1 MTDTITTFAEKL
13 QELLYDF
20 SKNSSKLAKFIIRHR
35 LLDIKK
41 WLLTSLKW
49 IKQKNPTL
57 GSLANLFAKKGVI
70 ISKQALGKKFNMNCA
85 EYLRMM
91 LAQTLSTM
99 VNKSNAKA
107 PLLLSLFNG
116 VYIADCTILQ
126 LSEQTKDLFPGVGG
140 KDEKVNV
147 SELKIFLRIE
157 ATTGVIEHFAY
168 DSSRTSDSKFHR
180 QTDPLPQRALE
191 LADIAYINQ
200 ERLWYNLKNN
210 IYFICRFQSHSV
222 IYYNNQKYTIS
233 EFLQQQ
239 EGNEIDILIHF
250 GRQKVPVRFIARRV
264 SEEVAKQ
271 KLASVT
277 HTANKLGRQ
286 VSQAQTIVSK
296 WQFYITNIGSD
307 MCTLDEVVT
316 LYSVRWQIELIFKLW
331 KNNMALND
339 SNGKTTVR
347 VLCEKL
353 LKMIYLLIF
362 HNHEILA
369 GIGPVCEISH
379 VEILDRYNNEFD
391 RLLDVLWKKR
401 TSRTIS
407 KVIKQTVTFMLENP
421 KRNTRITDPLLYDRL
436 NKRQLSQ
443 TIIVSS

>member
-1 MTDTITTFAEKL
+1 MMISYTQFAEML
-13 QELLYDF
+13 QDLFGDFFIDSLEKFDFFQRNRKMTAKDWFLTLLE
-20 SKNSSKLAKFIIRHR
+20 
-35 LLDIKK
+35 
-41 WLLTSLKW
+41 W
-49 IKQKNPTL
+49 ITQDNPTL
-57 GSLANLFAKKGVI
+57 FSLSNLFASLGI
-70 ISKQALGKKFNMNCA
+70 DISPQALSKKFNMKCVHFLL
-85 EYLRMM
+85 EI
-91 LAQTLSTM
+91 
-99 VNKSNAKA
+99 VNKIIENLIMESNAKA
-107 PLLLSLFNG
+107 PALLSLFSG
-116 VYIADCTILQ
+116 VYLADCTLCQ
-126 LSEQTKDLFPGVGG
+126 LSQETKDLFPGVGG
-140 KDEKVNV
+140 NDENINV

-157 ATTGVIEHFAY
+157 ATTGIIEHFAY

-191 LADIAYINQ
+191 LADIAYVNQ

-239 EGNEIDILIHF
+239 EGNEVDILIHF

-331 KNNMALND
+331 KNNMDLND

-379 VEILDRYNNEFD
+379 VEILDRYNIQFD

-401 TSRTIS
+401 TSRTVS
-407 KVIKQTVTFMLENP
+407 NVIKQTITFMLENP

-436 NKRQLSQ
+436 NIRQLTQ
-443 TIIVSS
+443 TIIISS